1 MSFSFRYSVKF
12 LAAFILRFKGLITL
26 GVFLGIFLF
35 FAFRWLITPLFVNT
49 RTERIGIVGI
59 YTPEKLPQS
68 ITSLISEGL
77 TRPTPDGLFEPSL
90 AKSWETPDK
99 GKTWIF
105 HIREDAYWQDD
116 SRVKST
122 DIDYQFSDVEVERP
136 DEKTLVFKLK
146 NPFSP
151 FPSVVSKPVFKKGLL
166 GAGEWKVKNIRLRGS
181 SLQEILL
188 VHRKNN
194 SRRLY
199 KFYST
204 EDNLKLAFKLGKI
217 DTIVDVLDPSPFDK
231 WSTVKTDLKVN
242 YQEIVTLFFN
252 TQDPVLSEKNI
263 RQALYYAIKRD
274 DLGEVKAFSPIPPN
288 SWAYNSLVKTYDYD
302 PEKSRKIINSLS
314 PEVKEKLVV
323 KISTITPLLQQAEKI
338 SKMWQDI
345 GVKAEV
351 STFTNIPEDYQA
363 LLVIFQTP
371 VDPDQYS
378 VWHSTQE
385 SANYSKYTKSPR
397 TDSLL
402 EQGRSIIDFDERLK
416 IYLDFQRFLLEDA
429 PAAFLYHPQYYT
441 ISRK

>member
-1 MSFSFRYSVKF
+1 M
-12 LAAFILRFKGLITL
+12 
-26 GVFLGIFLF
+26 
-35 FAFRWLITPLFVNT
+35 
-49 RTERIGIVGI
+49 
-59 YTPEKLPQS
+59 
-68 ITSLISEGL
+68 
-77 TRPTPDGLFEPSL
+77 
-90 AKSWETPDK
+90 
-99 GKTWIF
+99 
-105 HIREDAYWQDD
+105 
-116 SRVKST
+116 
-122 DIDYQFSDVEVERP
+122 
-136 DEKTLVFKLK
+136 
-146 NPFSP
+146 
-151 FPSVVSKPVFKKGLL
+151 
-166 GAGEWKVKNIRLRGS
+166 
-181 SLQEILL
+181 
-188 VHRKNN
+188 
-194 SRRLY
+194 Y

-363 LLVIFQTP
+363 LLIIFQTP